1 MVIYGVALLVACL
14 LIGKSVGE
22 LIGLT
27 IGVDS
32 DVGGVGIAMLILV
45 FVVYRLQ
52 EAGCLALSSRRGVEF
67 WSSLYI
73 PIVVAMAASQNVLG
87 AVTGGPLAI
96 VGGLIVVAVSFAL
109 VPVIARLGSGK
120 YAEPLP
126 PIDGATNEEEAD
138 HHA

>member
-1 MVIYGVALLVACL
+1 MVIYGVALLGACL
-14 LIGKSVGE
+14 LIGKAIGE
-22 LIGLT
+22 LIGIA
-27 IGVDS
+27 IGVQS
-32 DVGGVGIAMLILV
+32 DVGGVGIAMLMLV

-52 EAGCLALSSRRGVEF
+52 DAGWLALSSRRGVEF

-73 PIVVAMAASQNVLG
+73 PIVVAMAASQNVMG
-87 AVTGGPLAI
+87 AVSGGPLAI

-120 YAEPLP
+120 YVEPLP
-126 PIDGATNEEEAD
+126 PIDDATTEEAG

>member
-1 MVIYGVALLVACL
+1 MVIYGVALLAACL
-14 LIGKSVGE
+14 LVGKSVGE
-22 LIGLT
+22 LIGLS

-52 EAGCLALSSRRGVEF
+52 EAGCLELPSRRGVEF

-126 PIDGATNEEEAD
+126 PLDGTTDEEAD